1 MKDDLE
7 QRLQSLRRRP
17 LPAEWKADI
26 LRAAAP
32 PVPILR
38 PPRWLAWGM
47 AAAWCLVGLLHLLT
61 PTLPST
67 PVVVM
72 PTPRMNSNAWEQQQ
86 QLLASLILGNPS
98 QP

>member
-1 MKDDLE
+1 MNDDLE

-26 LRAAAP
+26 LRAAVPPAP
-32 PVPILR
+32 SLR

-47 AAAWCLVGLLHLLT
+47 AAAWCVVGLLHLLT
-61 PTLPST
+61 PSLPST
-67 PVVVM
+67 PVVATPSP
-72 PTPRMNSNAWEQQQ
+72 PTSPNAWTQQQ
-86 QLLASLILGNPS
+86 QLLASLISDNPS

>member
-1 MKDDLE
+1 MNDDFE

-17 LPAEWKADI
+17 LPAQWKAEI
-26 LRAAAP
+26 LRTAVPSAP
-32 PVPILR
+32 SLR

-61 PTLPST
+61 PSLSNT
-67 PVVVM
+67 PVVAT
-72 PTPRMNSNAWEQQQ
+72 PTPPASPNAWAQQQ
-86 QLLASLILGNPS
+86 QLLASLMSDNPS